1 MLRAI
6 TVTRCWAGVAARQLS
21 GSAGVPANL
30 ELATPPEKEK
40 LIVFDTSLR
49 DGEQSP
55 GVTLGLEQKCVKTKI
70 TTPPLPRL
78 FSGLRWSSAVLPLSV
93 LFCNVWLDGALVW
106 CIQIYQWKQKSR
118 HRGNNYSSRALN
130 ERFLPLPH
138 ILGTAVP
145 HRTWPFRM
153 QNDVSVLCT
162 HRTPVSVCMWH
173 VQCVPG

>member
-78 FSGLRWSSAVLPLSV
+78 FSGYAMTICRVAVVSIILQCMVGWRVGLMYSNISV
-93 LFCNVWLDGALVW
+93 
-106 CIQIYQWKQKSR
+106 KTK
-118 HRGNNYSSRALN
+118 
-130 ERFLPLPH
+130 
-138 ILGTAVP
+138 VP
-145 HRTWPFRM
+145 TSW
-153 QNDVSVLCT
+153 
-162 HRTPVSVCMWH
+162 
-173 VQCVPG
+173 

>member
-70 TTPPLPRL
+70 TTHP
-78 FSGLRWSSAVLPLSV
+78 F
-93 LFCNVWLDGALVW
+93 LDCFLV
-106 CIQIYQWKQKSR
+106 CDD
-118 HRGNNYSSRALN
+118 HL
-130 ERFLPLPH
+130 
-138 ILGTAVP
+138 
-145 HRTWPFRM
+145 
-153 QNDVSVLCT
+153 LC
-162 HRTPVSVCMWH
+162 RRC
-173 VQCVPG
+173 QY